1 MLVHYNPDRPIRLAG
16 DAPAYAIA
24 CIMGNGIVTTQLLFH
39 RAWMLNQSERNYS
52 QVEKETL
59 SFIFGVKGFHTY
71 FYGRKFT
78 LVTDTI
84 GSCKTLCLSLHSFD
98 SPTAEHS
105 NAERVQDCHTN
116 TMDSASSIF
125 NMQRLDSLPVS
136 ATQISC
142 SHTYSYSF
150 YQFITVKHRRVGLW

>member
-1 MLVHYNPDRPIRLAG
+1 M
-16 DAPAYAIA
+16 
-24 CIMGNGIVTTQLLFH
+24 TTQLLFH

-98 SPTAEHS
+98 SPTAERS
-105 NAERVQDCHTN
+105 NAERVQDCLTN
-116 TMDSASSIF
+116 TMERNWILHHPYSICK
-125 NMQRLDSLPVS
+125 RLDSLPVS